1 MSDGSQDLILVRM
14 AKVAASDQ
22 DSRILIFWLMA
33 KCIIWESNLVASA
46 ARGLILMNL
55 NQEGC
60 LRGMH

>member
-1 MSDGSQDLILVRM
+1 M